1 MVAFMINNNKLNLGQ
16 LLLRQGVLD
25 EDQLAHA
32 MAEHKRTG
40 LMLSKIL
47 VRLGMVN
54 EETLTNI
61 LGSQM
66 QSSTKMRIGEM
77 LLAQGYINQEQ
88 LDKALETQKTSG
100 KRLGRTLVDLG
111 YMPEE
116 RLIEILSRQFEVPYV
131 KLDNFSIDPNAY
143 NYLPEDMCRQYKV
156 VPLFVQNGEDDRRQA
171 KSVLTIAMT
180 DPTNMR
186 TISVVKFKVRMDVEV
201 VMASEADVMKAI
213 DRVYAGHGTS
223 EESLAELIG
232 ESKDSEEL
240 ETVERGQGN
249 NDEPELTDEEGRAV
263 VKIVTTL
270 IHEAIARHA
279 SDIHLEPQETFLKLR
294 YRIDGDLQVMSPI
307 PARLMPQILSRI
319 KLLSKMDIAEKRKP
333 LDGRFTVR
341 YKGSEVDLRVSSFP
355 ISLRKRGV
363 CEKIVMRILDPN
375 SGQFPLKDMGFDP
388 RVLKQFIDAIN
399 APNGIVLVTGPTGSG
414 KSTTLYASIREILDS
429 TINISTMEDPVEL
442 NIDGVNQGQINNA
455 AGFTFAA
462 GIRALLRQ
470 DPDVIMIGE
479 MRDQE
484 TSSMAIEAALTG
496 HLVFSTLHT
505 NDAAGAFPRLLEM
518 GLEPFLVSTA
528 IKGVLAQRLVRR
540 ICKYCKEPVEI
551 SQAMRDE
558 FHLTPDMQFYHG
570 KGCDKCDGSGYKGR
584 CGIYE
589 FLVPNETVRN
599 LIIKRSSGDVI
610 KRAAMQECGMITL
623 RMDGIQKALD
633 GHTTLEQAIG
643 ASTSDD

>member
-1 MVAFMINNNKLNLGQ
+1 MISNVKMNLGQ
-16 LLLRQGVLD
+16 LLIRQGVLD

-32 MAEHKRTG
+32 TSEHKRTG
-40 LMLSKIL
+40 IPLAKIL
-47 VRLGMVN
+47 IRLGMVS
-54 EETLTNI
+54 EDTLTSI
-61 LGSQM
+61 LGVQM
-66 QSSTKMRIGEM
+66 QSTTKMRIGEM
-77 LLAQGYINQEQ
+77 LLAQKYITQEQ
-88 LDKALETQKTSG
+88 LDQALEEQKKTG
-100 KRLGRTLVDLG
+100 KRLGRTLVDLKF
-111 YMPEE
+111 MPEE
-116 RLIEILSRQFEVPYV
+116 RLVEILSKQFEVPYV
-131 KLDNFSIDPNAY
+131 KLENFAIDPEAY
-143 NYLPEDMCRQYKV
+143 TYLPEDLCRTYKV
-156 VPLFVQNGEDDRRQA
+156 VPLFVSKGEDDRRVQREA
-171 KSVLTIAMT
+171 LTIAMT

-186 TISVVKFKVRMDVEV
+186 VINIVKFKVKMEV
-201 VMASEADVMKAI
+201 DIVMASDADVVKTI
-213 DRVYAGHGTS
+213 DRVFAGRSTS

-232 ESKDSEEL
+232 ETKEGEEL
-240 ETVERGQGN
+240 ETVERGQGG
-249 NDEPELTDEEGRAV
+249 NDEPELTDEEGRQV
-263 VKIVTTL
+263 VRIVTTL

-375 SGQFPLKDMGFDP
+375 SGQFPLREMGFDA
-388 RVLKQFIDAIN
+388 RVLKQFLDAIN
-399 APNGIVLVTGPTGSG
+399 LPNGIILVTGPTGSG

-551 SQAMRDE
+551 SASLRE
-558 FHLTPDMQFYHG
+558 ELHLSPDMQFYHG
-570 KGCDKCDGSGYKGR
+570 KGCEKCDGSGYKGR

-610 KRAAMQECGMITL
+610 KRAAMQECDMITL

-633 GHTTLEQAIG
+633 GHTTLEQAIS
-643 ASTSDD
+643 ASAADDV

>member
-1 MVAFMINNNKLNLGQ
+1 MISNTKMNLGE

-25 EDQLAHA
+25 EDQLNHA
-32 MAEHKRTG
+32 ISEHKRTG
-40 LMLSKIL
+40 MALAKIL
-47 VRLGMVN
+47 IRLGMVS
-54 EETLTNI
+54 EDTLTSI
-61 LGSQM
+61 LGVQM
-66 QSSTKMRIGEM
+66 QSATKMRIGEM
-77 LLAQGYINQEQ
+77 LLAQKYITREQ
-88 LDKALETQKTSG
+88 LEQALETQKTTG

-131 KLDNFSIDPNAY
+131 KLENFAIDQNAY
-143 NYLPEDMCRQYKV
+143 SYLPEDLCKAYKV
-156 VPLFVQNGEDDRRQA
+156 VPLFVSKTEDDRRMTRE
-171 KSVLTIAMT
+171 SLTLAMT

-186 TISVVKFKVRMDVEV
+186 VINIVKFKVKMEVDV
-201 VMASEADVMKAI
+201 VMASDSDVQKAI
-213 DRVYAGHGTS
+213 ERVFAGHGTQ

-232 ESKDSEEL
+232 ETKDGEEL
-240 ETVERGQGN
+240 ETVERGQGGS
-249 NDEPELTDEEGRAV
+249 DEPELSDEEGRAV

-294 YRIDGDLQVMSPI
+294 YRIDGDLQVQPPI

-341 YKGSEVDLRVSSFP
+341 YKGAEVDLRVSSFP

-558 FHLTPDMQFYHG
+558 LHLSPEMQFYHG
-570 KGCDKCDGSGYKGR
+570 RGCEKCDGSGYKGR

-610 KRAAMQECGMITL
+610 KRAAMKECGMITL

-633 GHTTLEQAIG
+633 GHTTLEQAVG
-643 ASTSDD
+643 ASAADD

>member
-1 MVAFMINNNKLNLGQ
+1 MNLGQ
-16 LLLRQGVLD
+16 LLIRQGVLD

-32 MAEHKRTG
+32 TSEHKRTG
-40 LMLSKIL
+40 IPLAKIL
-47 VRLGMVN
+47 IRLGMVS
-54 EETLTNI
+54 EDTLTSI
-61 LGSQM
+61 LGVQM
-66 QSSTKMRIGEM
+66 QSTTKMRIGEM
-77 LLAQGYINQEQ
+77 LLAQKYITQEQ
-88 LDKALETQKTSG
+88 LDQALEEQKKTG
-100 KRLGRTLVDLG
+100 KRLGRTLVDLKF
-111 YMPEE
+111 MPEE
-116 RLIEILSRQFEVPYV
+116 RLVEILSKQFEVPYV
-131 KLDNFSIDPNAY
+131 RLENFAIDPEAY
-143 NYLPEDMCRQYKV
+143 TYLPEDLCRTYKV
-156 VPLFVQNGEDDRRQA
+156 VPLFVSKGEDDRRVQREA
-171 KSVLTIAMT
+171 LTIAMT

-186 TISVVKFKVRMDVEV
+186 VINIVKFKVKMEV
-201 VMASEADVMKAI
+201 DIVMASDADVVKTI
-213 DRVYAGHGTS
+213 DRVFAGRSTS

-232 ESKDSEEL
+232 ETKDGEEL

-249 NDEPELTDEEGRAV
+249 SDEPELTDEEGRQV
-263 VKIVTTL
+263 VRIVTTL

-551 SQAMRDE
+551 SPSLRE
-558 FHLTPDMQFYHG
+558 ELHLSPDMQFYHG
-570 KGCDKCDGSGYKGR
+570 KGCEKCDGSGYKGR

-610 KRAAMQECGMITL
+610 KRAAMQECDMITL

-633 GHTTLEQAIG
+633 GHTTLEQAVG
-643 ASTSDD
+643 ASAADD

>member
-1 MVAFMINNNKLNLGQ
+1 MISNVKMNLGQ
-16 LLLRQGVLD
+16 LLIRQGVLD

-32 MAEHKRTG
+32 TSEHKRTG
-40 LMLSKIL
+40 IPLAKIL
-47 VRLGMVN
+47 IRLGMVS
-54 EETLTNI
+54 EDTLTSI
-61 LGSQM
+61 LGVQM
-66 QSSTKMRIGEM
+66 QSTTKMRIGEM
-77 LLAQGYINQEQ
+77 LLAQKYITQEQ
-88 LDKALETQKTSG
+88 LDQALEEQKKTG
-100 KRLGRTLVDLG
+100 KRLGRTLVDLKF
-111 YMPEE
+111 MPEE
-116 RLIEILSRQFEVPYV
+116 RLVEILSKQFEVPYV
-131 KLDNFSIDPNAY
+131 KLENFALDPEAY
-143 NYLPEDMCRQYKV
+143 TYLPEDLCRTYKV
-156 VPLFVQNGEDDRRQA
+156 VPLFISKGEDDR
-171 KSVLTIAMT
+171 SVVREAMTIAMT

-186 TISVVKFKVRMDVEV
+186 VINIVKFKVKMEV
-201 VMASEADVMKAI
+201 DIVMASDADVVKTI
-213 DRVYAGHGTS
+213 DRVFAGHGSTN

-232 ESKDSEEL
+232 ESKDGEEL
-240 ETVERGQGN
+240 ETVERGQGA

-551 SQAMRDE
+551 SPSLRE
-558 FHLTPDMQFYHG
+558 ELHLSPDMQFYHG
-570 KGCDKCDGSGYKGR
+570 KGCEKCEGSGYKGR

-610 KRAAMQECGMITL
+610 KRAAMQECDMITL

-633 GHTTLEQAIG
+633 GHTTLEQAVG
-643 ASTSDD
+643 ASAADD

>member
-1 MVAFMINNNKLNLGQ
+1 MKDSSSLGQ
-16 LLLRQGVLD
+16 LLVRVNLIN
-25 EDQLAHA
+25 EDQLRY
-32 MAEHKRTG
+32 AEEEVKYQAQLGKRVT
-40 LMLSKIL
+40 LAQIL
-47 VRLGMVN
+47 VRAGMVKQ
-54 EETLTNI
+54 EALTDI
-61 LGSQM
+61 LGVQM
-66 QSSTKMRIGEM
+66 QSVTKKRIGEM
-77 LLAQGYINQEQ
+77 LIDQGFITPDQ
-88 LDKALETQKTSG
+88 LNEALEKQKTSAG
-100 KRLGRTLVDLG
+100 KRLGRVLVEMGFIDEKKLTD
-111 YMPEE
+111 
-116 RLIEILSRQFEVPYV
+116 ILCCQFEVPFV
-131 KLDNFSIDPNAY
+131 KLDAIKLDEKVYEFLS
-143 NYLPEDMCRQYKV
+143 EDQCKTYKI
-156 VPLFVQNGEDDRRQA
+156 VPLYVSRDVRQA
-171 KSVLTIAMT
+171 LVVAMA
-180 DPTNMR
+180 DPTNVR
-186 TISVVKFKVRMDVEV
+186 LRDSIKFKVKRNVDV
-201 VMASEADVMKAI
+201 VMASEQDIKKTI
-213 DRVYAGHGTS
+213 DILYAGHGPA

-232 ESKDSEEL
+232 ENRDEEL
-240 ETVERGQGN
+240 ETVERGQGAS
-249 NDEPELTDEEGRAV
+249 DEPELTDEEGRAV

-375 SGQFPLKDMGFDP
+375 SGQFPLKEMGFDA

-540 ICKYCKEPVEI
+540 ICKYCKEPVEV

-558 FHLTPDMQFYHG
+558 LHLSPDMQFYHG
-570 KGCDKCDGSGYKGR
+570 KGCEKCDGSGYKGR

-610 KRAAMQECGMITL
+610 KRAAMKECGMITL

-633 GHTTLEQAIG
+633 GATTLEQAVG
-643 ASTSDD
+643 ASAADDA

>member
-1 MVAFMINNNKLNLGQ
+1 MVS
-16 LLLRQGVLD
+16 
-25 EDQLAHA
+25 ED
-32 MAEHKRTG
+32 
-40 LMLSKIL
+40 
-47 VRLGMVN
+47 
-54 EETLTNI
+54 TLTSI
-61 LGSQM
+61 LGVQM
-66 QSSTKMRIGEM
+66 QSTTKMRIGEM
-77 LLAQGYINQEQ
+77 LLAQKYITHEQ
-88 LDKALETQKTSG
+88 LDKALETQKTTG

-111 YMPEE
+111 FMPEE
-116 RLIEILSRQFEVPYV
+116 RLVEILSRQFEVPYV
-131 KLDNFSIDPNAY
+131 KLDNFAIDADAY
-143 NYLPEDMCRQYKV
+143 TYLPEDLCKTYKV
-156 VPLFVQNGEDDRRQA
+156 VPLYVSKTEDGRRIVRE
-171 KSVLTIAMT
+171 SMTLAMT

-186 TISVVKFKVRMDVEV
+186 VINIVKFKVKMEVDV
-201 VMASEADVMKAI
+201 VMASDSDVQKAI
-213 DRVYAGHGTS
+213 ERVFAGHGS
-223 EESLAELIG
+223 QEESLAELIG
-232 ESKDSEEL
+232 ETKDGEEL
-240 ETVERGQGN
+240 ETVERGQGGS
-249 NDEPELTDEEGRAV
+249 DEPELSDEEGRAV

-294 YRIDGDLQVMSPI
+294 YRIDGDLQVQPPI

-341 YKGSEVDLRVSSFP
+341 YKGAEVDLRVSSFP

-558 FHLTPDMQFYHG
+558 LHLSPEMQFYHG
-570 KGCDKCDGSGYKGR
+570 RGCEKCDGSGYKGR

-610 KRAAMQECGMITL
+610 KRAAMKECGMITL

-633 GHTTLEQAIG
+633 GHTTLEQAVG
-643 ASTSDD
+643 ASAADD

>member
-1 MVAFMINNNKLNLGQ
+1 MISNTKMNLGE

-25 EDQLAHA
+25 EDQLNHA
-32 MAEHKRTG
+32 ISEHKRTG
-40 LMLSKIL
+40 MALAKIL
-47 VRLGMVN
+47 IRLGMVS
-54 EETLTNI
+54 EDTLTSI
-61 LGSQM
+61 LGVQM
-66 QSSTKMRIGEM
+66 QSATKMRIGEM
-77 LLAQGYINQEQ
+77 LLAQKYITREQ
-88 LDKALETQKTSG
+88 LEQALETQKTTG

-131 KLDNFSIDPNAY
+131 KLENFAIDQNAY
-143 NYLPEDMCRQYKV
+143 SYLPEDLCKAYKV
-156 VPLFVQNGEDDRRQA
+156 VPLFVSKTEDDRRMTRE
-171 KSVLTIAMT
+171 SLTLAMT

-186 TISVVKFKVRMDVEV
+186 VINIVKFKVKMEVDV
-201 VMASEADVMKAI
+201 VMASDSDVQKAI
-213 DRVYAGHGTS
+213 ERVFAGHGTQ

-232 ESKDSEEL
+232 ETKDGEEL
-240 ETVERGQGN
+240 ETVERGQGGR
-249 NDEPELTDEEGRAV
+249 DEPELSDEEGRAV

-294 YRIDGDLQVMSPI
+294 YRIDGDLQVQPPI

-341 YKGSEVDLRVSSFP
+341 YKGAEVDLRVSSFP

-558 FHLTPDMQFYHG
+558 LHLSPEMQFYHG
-570 KGCDKCDGSGYKGR
+570 RGCEKCDGSGYKGR

-610 KRAAMQECGMITL
+610 KRAAMKECGMITL

-633 GHTTLEQAIG
+633 GHTTLEQAVG
-643 ASTSDD
+643 ASAADD

>member
-1 MVAFMINNNKLNLGQ
+1 MMNNNKMNLGQ

-47 VRLGMVN
+47 SRLGMVSN
-54 EETLTNI
+54 ETLTNI

-77 LLAQGYINQEQ
+77 LLAQGYITQEQ

-116 RLIEILSRQFEVPYV
+116 RLVEILSRQFEVPYV
-131 KLDNFSIDPNAY
+131 KLDNFNIDPNAY
-143 NYLPEDMCRQYKV
+143 TFLPEDMCKQYKV
-156 VPLFVQNGEDDRRQA
+156 VPLFVQEGEDERRQVR
-171 KSVLTIAMT
+171 SVMTIAMT

-186 TISVVKFKVRMDVEV
+186 TISIVKFKVRMDVDV

-213 DRVYAGHGTS
+213 ERVFSGHGPA
-223 EESLAELIG
+223 EESLADLIS
-232 ESKDSEEL
+232 ESKDSDEL
-240 ETVERGQGN
+240 ETVERGQGG
-249 NDEPELTDEEGRAV
+249 NDEPELSDEEGRQV

-270 IHEAIARHA
+270 IHEAIARKA

-363 CEKIVMRILDPN
+363 CEKIVMRILNPN

-610 KRAAMQECGMITL
+610 KRAAIQECGMITL
-623 RMDGIQKALD
+623 RMDGIQKALN

-643 ASTSDD
+643 ASTADD

>member
-1 MVAFMINNNKLNLGQ
+1 MISNTKMNLGE

-25 EDQLAHA
+25 EDQLNHA
-32 MAEHKRTG
+32 VSEHKRTG
-40 LMLSKIL
+40 MALAKIL
-47 VRLGMVN
+47 IRLGMVS
-54 EETLTNI
+54 EDTLTSI
-61 LGSQM
+61 LGVQM
-66 QSSTKMRIGEM
+66 QSATKMRIGEM
-77 LLAQGYINQEQ
+77 LLAQKYITREQ
-88 LDKALETQKTSG
+88 LEQALETQKNTG

-111 YMPEE
+111 FMPEE

-131 KLDNFSIDPNAY
+131 KLDNFAIDPEAY
-143 NYLPEDMCRQYKV
+143 TYLPEDLCKTYKV
-156 VPLFVQNGEDDRRQA
+156 VPLFVSKSEDDRRMTRE
-171 KSVLTIAMT
+171 SLTLAMT

-186 TISVVKFKVRMDVEV
+186 VINIVKFKVKMEVDV
-201 VMASEADVMKAI
+201 VMASDSDVQKAI
-213 DRVYAGHGTS
+213 ERVFAGHGS
-223 EESLAELIG
+223 QEESLAELIG
-232 ESKDSEEL
+232 EAKEGEEL
-240 ETVERGQGN
+240 ETVERGQGG
-249 NDEPELTDEEGRAV
+249 NDEPELSDEEGRAV

-294 YRIDGDLQVMSPI
+294 YRIDGDLQVQPPI

-341 YKGSEVDLRVSSFP
+341 YKGAEVDLRVSSFP

-388 RVLKQFIDAIN
+388 RVLKQFLDCIN

-551 SQAMRDE
+551 SASLRDE
-558 FHLTPDMQFYHG
+558 LHLSPEMQFYHG
-570 KGCDKCDGSGYKGR
+570 RGCEKCDGSGYKGR

-610 KRAAMQECGMITL
+610 KRAAMKECGMITL

-633 GHTTLEQAIG
+633 GHTTLEQAVG
-643 ASTSDD
+643 ASAADD

>member
-1 MVAFMINNNKLNLGQ
+1 MISNTKMNLGQ
-16 LLLRQGVLD
+16 LLIRQGVLD

-32 MAEHKRTG
+32 TSEHKRTG
-40 LMLSKIL
+40 IPLAKIL
-47 VRLGMVN
+47 IRLGMVS
-54 EETLTNI
+54 EDTLTSI
-61 LGSQM
+61 LGVQM
-66 QSSTKMRIGEM
+66 QSTTKMRIGEM
-77 LLAQGYINQEQ
+77 LLAQKYITQEQ
-88 LDKALETQKTSG
+88 LDQALEEQKKTG
-100 KRLGRTLVDLG
+100 KRLGRTLVDLKF
-111 YMPEE
+111 MPEE
-116 RLIEILSRQFEVPYV
+116 RLVEILSKQFEVPYV
-131 KLDNFSIDPNAY
+131 RLENFAIDPEAY
-143 NYLPEDMCRQYKV
+143 TYLPEDLCRTYKV
-156 VPLFVQNGEDDRRQA
+156 VPLFVSKGEDDRRVQREA
-171 KSVLTIAMT
+171 LIIAMT

-186 TISVVKFKVRMDVEV
+186 VINIVKFKVKMEV
-201 VMASEADVMKAI
+201 DIVMASDADVVKTI
-213 DRVYAGHGTS
+213 DRVFAGRSTS

-232 ESKDSEEL
+232 ETKDGEEL

-249 NDEPELTDEEGRAV
+249 SDEPELTDEEGRQV
-263 VKIVTTL
+263 VRIVTTL

-388 RVLKQFIDAIN
+388 RVLKQFLDAIN

-551 SQAMRDE
+551 SPSLRE
-558 FHLTPDMQFYHG
+558 ELHLSPDMQFYHG

-610 KRAAMQECGMITL
+610 KRAAMQECDMITL

-633 GHTTLEQAIG
+633 GHTTLEQAVG
-643 ASTSDD
+643 ASAADDV

>member
-1 MVAFMINNNKLNLGQ
+1 MINNGKMNLGQ
-16 LLLRQGVLD
+16 LLIRQGVLD

-32 MAEHKRTG
+32 TSEHKRTG
-40 LMLSKIL
+40 IPLAKIL
-47 VRLGMVN
+47 IRLGMVS
-54 EETLTNI
+54 EDTLTSI
-61 LGSQM
+61 LGVQM
-66 QSSTKMRIGEM
+66 QSTTKMRIGEM
-77 LLAQGYINQEQ
+77 LLAQKYITQEQ
-88 LDKALETQKTSG
+88 LDQALEEQKKTG
-100 KRLGRTLVDLG
+100 KRLGRTLVDLKF
-111 YMPEE
+111 MPEE
-116 RLIEILSRQFEVPYV
+116 RLVEILSKQFEVPYV
-131 KLDNFSIDPNAY
+131 RLENFALDPDAY
-143 NYLPEDMCRQYKV
+143 TYLPEDLCKAYKV
-156 VPLFVQNGEDDRRQA
+156 VPLFLSKSEDDRRVQREA
-171 KSVLTIAMT
+171 LTIAMT

-186 TISVVKFKVRMDVEV
+186 VINIVKFKVKMEV
-201 VMASEADVMKAI
+201 DIVMASDADVVKTI
-213 DRVYAGHGTS
+213 ERVFSGHGAS
-223 EESLAELIG
+223 NEESLAELIS
-232 ESKDSEEL
+232 ESKDGEEL

-249 NDEPELTDEEGRAV
+249 SDEPELTDEEGRAV

-341 YKGSEVDLRVSSFP
+341 YKGAEVDLRVSSFP

-388 RVLKQFIDAIN
+388 RVLKQFMDAIN

-551 SQAMRDE
+551 SQSLRDE
-558 FHLTPDMQFYHG
+558 LHLTPDMQFYHG
-570 KGCDKCDGSGYKGR
+570 KGCEKCEGSGYKGR

-610 KRAAMQECGMITL
+610 KRAAMEECDMITL

-633 GHTTLEQAIG
+633 GHTTLEQAIS
-643 ASTSDD
+643 ASAADE

>member
-1 MVAFMINNNKLNLGQ
+1 MIGKAKMNLGE
-16 LLLRQGVLD
+16 LLVRQGVID
-25 EDQLAHA
+25 EDQLAWA
-32 MAEHKRTG
+32 MDEHKRTG
-40 LMLSKIL
+40 MAVARIL
-47 VRLGMVN
+47 VKLGMVSKD
-54 EETLTNI
+54 TLTSI
-61 LGSQM
+61 LGVQM
-66 QSSTKMRIGEM
+66 QSTTKMRIGEM
-77 LLAQGYINQEQ
+77 LLAQGYITKEQ
-88 LDKALETQKTSG
+88 LDEALENQKATG

-111 YMPEE
+111 FMPEE
-116 RLIEILSRQFEVPYV
+116 RLIEILSRQYEVPYV
-131 KLDNFSIDPNAY
+131 KLENFAIDSDAY
-143 NYLPEDMCRQYKV
+143 TYIPEDMCKTYKV
-156 VPLFVQNGEDDRRQA
+156 VPLYISKTEDERHVTRSA
-171 KSVLTIAMT
+171 LTIAMT

-186 TISVVKFKVRMDVEV
+186 VIQIVKFKVKMEVDV
-201 VMASEADVMKAI
+201 VMAAEADVTKAI
-213 DRVYAGHGTS
+213 ERIFAGHGPA

-232 ESKDSEEL
+232 ENKDGDEL
-240 ETVERGQGN
+240 ETVERGQGGSA
-249 NDEPELTDEEGRAV
+249 DEPELTDEEGRAV

-270 IHEAIARHA
+270 IHEAIARKA

-294 YRIDGDLQVMSPI
+294 YRIDGDLQVQSPI

-319 KLLSKMDIAEKRKP
+319 KLLSKMDIAEKRRP

-355 ISLRKRGV
+355 VSLRKRGV

-375 SGQFPLKDMGFDP
+375 SGQFPLREMGFDP
-388 RVLKQFIDAIN
+388 RVMKQFIDAIN
-399 APNGIVLVTGPTGSG
+399 LPNGIILVTGPTGSG

-505 NDAAGAFPRLLEM
+505 NDASGSFPRLLEM

-528 IKGVLAQRLVRR
+528 IKGILAQRLVRR

-551 SQAMRDE
+551 SQSLRDE
-558 FHLTPDMQFYHG
+558 LHLAPDMQFYHG
-570 KGCDKCDGSGYKGR
+570 KGCEKCDGSGYKGR

-589 FLVPNETVRN
+589 FLVPNESVRN
-599 LIIKRSSGDVI
+599 LVI
-610 KRAAMQECGMITL
+610 KRASGDEIKRCAMKECSMITL

-633 GHTTLEQAIG
+633 GLTTLEQAVG
-643 ASTSDD
+643 ASASDD

>member
-1 MVAFMINNNKLNLGQ
+1 MNLGQ

-47 VRLGMVN
+47 VRLGMVS

-77 LLAQGYINQEQ
+77 LLAQGYITQEQ

-131 KLDNFSIDPNAY
+131 KLDNFDIDPNAY
-143 NYLPEDMCRQYKV
+143 TYLPEDMCKQYRV
-156 VPLFVQNGEDDRRQA
+156 VPLFVQKTEDDRRQVR
-171 KSVLTIAMT
+171 SVLTIAMT

-186 TISVVKFKVRMDVEV
+186 TISIVKFKVRMDVEI
-201 VMASEADVMKAI
+201 VMASDADVQKCI
-213 DRVYAGHGTS
+213 ERVYAGHGPV
-223 EESLAELIG
+223 EESLADLIS
-232 ESKDSEEL
+232 ESKEGDEL

-249 NDEPELTDEEGRAV
+249 SDEPELSDEEGRQV

-270 IHEAIARHA
+270 IHEAIARKA

-363 CEKIVMRILDPN
+363 CEKIVMRILNPN

-540 ICKYCKEPVEI
+540 ICKNCKEPVEI
-551 SQAMRDE
+551 SQEMRDE

-570 KGCDKCDGSGYKGR
+570 KGCEKCEGSGYKGR

>member
-1 MVAFMINNNKLNLGQ
+1 MNSSAKLNLGQ
-16 LLLRQGVLD
+16 LLLRQGILD

-47 VRLGMVN
+47 LRLGMVS
-54 EETLTNI
+54 EDTLTSI
-61 LGSQM
+61 LGVQM

-77 LLAQGYINQEQ
+77 LLKQGYINEEQ
-88 LDKALETQKTSG
+88 LNKALEMQKTTG

-111 YMPEE
+111 FMPEE
-116 RLIEILSRQFEVPYV
+116 RLIEILSMQFEVPYV
-131 KLDNFSIDPNAY
+131 RLENFIIDPDAY
-143 NYLPEDMCRQYKV
+143 TFLPEDLCKTYKI
-156 VPLFVQNGEDDRRQA
+156 VPLFVLKAEDERHMQRV
-171 KSVLTIAMT
+171 SLTIAMT

-186 TISVVKFKVRMDVEV
+186 VINIVKFKVKMEV
-201 VMASEADVMKAI
+201 DIVMASEKDVLKAI
-213 DRVYAGHGTS
+213 ERVYSGHGPA
-223 EESLAELIG
+223 EESLAELIS
-232 ESKDSEEL
+232 ESRDEGEL
-240 ETVERGQGN
+240 ETVDRDANSN
-249 NDEPELTDEEGRAV
+249 NEPELSDEEGQAV

-341 YKGSEVDLRVSSFP
+341 YKGAEVDLRVSSFP

-375 SGQFPLKDMGFDP
+375 SGQFPLKDMGFDA
-388 RVLKQFIDAIN
+388 RVLKQFLDCIN

-551 SQAMRDE
+551 SDSLRE
-558 FHLTPDMQFYHG
+558 ELHLTPDMQFYHG
-570 KGCDKCDGSGYKGR
+570 RGCEKCDGSGYKGR

-610 KRAAMQECGMITL
+610 KRAAMKECGMITL

-633 GHTTLEQAIG
+633 GATTLEQAVG
-643 ASTSDD
+643 ASAADDA

>member
-1 MVAFMINNNKLNLGQ
+1 MMNNNKMNLGQ

-47 VRLGMVN
+47 VRLGMVS

-77 LLAQGYINQEQ
+77 LLAQGYITQEQ

-131 KLDNFSIDPNAY
+131 KLDNFDIDPNAY
-143 NYLPEDMCRQYKV
+143 TYLPEDMCKQYRV
-156 VPLFVQNGEDDRRQA
+156 VPLFVQKSEDERRQVR
-171 KSVLTIAMT
+171 SVLTIAMT

-186 TISVVKFKVRMDVEV
+186 TISIVKFKVRMDVEV
-201 VMASEADVMKAI
+201 VMASDADVQKCI
-213 DRVYAGHGTS
+213 ERVFAGHGPV
-223 EESLAELIG
+223 EESLADLIS
-232 ESKDSEEL
+232 ESKEGDEL
-240 ETVERGQGN
+240 ETVERGQGG
-249 NDEPELTDEEGRAV
+249 NDEPELSDEEGRQV

-270 IHEAIARHA
+270 IHEAIARKA

-363 CEKIVMRILDPN
+363 CEKIVMRILNPN

-540 ICKYCKEPVEI
+540 ICKNCKEPVEI
-551 SQAMRDE
+551 SQEMRDE

-570 KGCDKCDGSGYKGR
+570 KGCEKCEGSGYKGR

>member
-1 MVAFMINNNKLNLGQ
+1 MISNVKMNLGE
-16 LLLRQGVLD
+16 LLLRQRVLD

-32 MAEHKRTG
+32 TSEHKRTG
-40 LMLSKIL
+40 IPLARIL
-47 VRLGMVN
+47 VRLGMVS
-54 EETLTNI
+54 EDTLTSI
-61 LGSQM
+61 LGVQM
-66 QSSTKMRIGEM
+66 QSTTKMRIGEM
-77 LLAQGYINQEQ
+77 LLAQGYIKPEQ
-88 LDKALETQKTSG
+88 LEKALETQKTTG
-100 KRLGRTLVDLG
+100 KRLGRTLVELG
-111 YMPEE
+111 FMPEE
-116 RLIEILSRQFEVPYV
+116 RLVEILSRQFEVPYV
-131 KLDNFSIDPNAY
+131 KLENFNIDPDAY
-143 NYLPEDMCRQYKV
+143 TYLPEDMCKQYKI
-156 VPLFVQNGEDDRRQA
+156 VPLFVSKNDDDRKAVREA
-171 KSVLTIAMT
+171 LTLAMT

-186 TISVVKFKVRMDVEV
+186 VIQIVKFKVKMEVDV
-201 VMASEADVMKAI
+201 VMASEVDVQKTI
-213 DRVYAGHGTS
+213 ERVFAGHGPQ
-223 EESLAELIG
+223 EESLAELIS
-232 ESKDSEEL
+232 ESKDGEEL
-240 ETVERGQGN
+240 ETVERGQGG

-294 YRIDGDLQVMSPI
+294 YRIDGDLQVMAPI

-319 KLLSKMDIAEKRKP
+319 KLLSKMDIAEKRRP

-388 RVLKQFIDAIN
+388 RVFKQFIDAIN

-505 NDAAGAFPRLLEM
+505 NDAAGSFPRLLEM

-528 IKGVLAQRLVRR
+528 IKGILAQRLVRR

-551 SQAMRDE
+551 SDSLRE
-558 FHLTPDMQFYHG
+558 ELHLSPDMQFYHG

-589 FLVPNETVRN
+589 FLVPNESVRN
-599 LIIKRSSGDVI
+599 LVI
-610 KRAAMQECGMITL
+610 KRASGDEIKRCAMKECDMITL
-623 RMDGIQKALD
+623 RMDGINKALQ
-633 GHTTLEQAIG
+633 GLTTLEQAVG
-643 ASTSDD
+643 ASAPDD

>member
-1 MVAFMINNNKLNLGQ
+1 MMNNSKMNLGQ

-47 VRLGMVN
+47 VRLGMVS

-77 LLAQGYINQEQ
+77 LLAQGYITQEQ

-131 KLDNFSIDPNAY
+131 KLDNFNIDPNAF
-143 NYLPEDMCRQYKV
+143 NYLPEDMCKQYKV
-156 VPLFVQNGEDDRRQA
+156 VPLFVQQGEDDRHQTR
-171 KSVLTIAMT
+171 SVMTIAMT

-186 TISVVKFKVRMDVEV
+186 TISIVKFKVRMDVDV

-213 DRVYAGHGTS
+213 ERVFAGHGPA
-223 EESLAELIG
+223 EESLAELIR
-232 ESKDSEEL
+232 ESKDGDEL
-240 ETVERGQGN
+240 ETVERGQGGS
-249 NDEPELTDEEGRAV
+249 DEPELSDEEGRAV

-270 IHEAIARHA
+270 IHEAIARKA

-363 CEKIVMRILDPN
+363 CEKIVMRILNPN

-610 KRAAMQECGMITL
+610 KRAAIQECGMITL
-623 RMDGIQKALD
+623 RMDGIQKALN

-643 ASTSDD
+643 ASTADD

>member
-1 MVAFMINNNKLNLGQ
+1 MISNVKMNLGE
-16 LLLRQGVLD
+16 LLLRQRVLD

-32 MAEHKRTG
+32 TSEHKRTG
-40 LMLSKIL
+40 IPLARIL
-47 VRLGMVN
+47 VRLGMVS
-54 EETLTNI
+54 EDTLTSI
-61 LGSQM
+61 LGVQM
-66 QSSTKMRIGEM
+66 QSTTKMRIGEM
-77 LLAQGYINQEQ
+77 LLAQGYIKPEQ
-88 LDKALETQKTSG
+88 LEKALETQKTTG
-100 KRLGRTLVDLG
+100 KRLGRTLVELG

-116 RLIEILSRQFEVPYV
+116 RLVEILSRQFEVPYV
-131 KLDNFSIDPNAY
+131 KLENFNIDPDAY
-143 NYLPEDMCRQYKV
+143 TYLPEDMCKQYKI
-156 VPLFVQNGEDDRRQA
+156 VPLFVSKNDDDRKAVREA
-171 KSVLTIAMT
+171 LTLAMT

-186 TISVVKFKVRMDVEV
+186 VIQIVKFKVKMEVDV
-201 VMASEADVMKAI
+201 VMASEVDVQKTI
-213 DRVYAGHGTS
+213 ERVYAGHGPQ
-223 EESLAELIG
+223 EESLAELIS
-232 ESKDSEEL
+232 ESKDGEEL
-240 ETVERGQGN
+240 ETVERGQGG

-294 YRIDGDLQVMSPI
+294 YRIDGDLQVMAPI

-319 KLLSKMDIAEKRKP
+319 KLLSKMDIAEKSKP

-388 RVLKQFIDAIN
+388 RVFKQFIDAIN

-505 NDAAGAFPRLLEM
+505 NDAAGSFPRLLEM

-528 IKGVLAQRLVRR
+528 IKGILAQRLVRR

-551 SQAMRDE
+551 SDSLRE
-558 FHLTPDMQFYHG
+558 ELHLSPDMQFYHG

-589 FLVPNETVRN
+589 FLVPNESVRN
-599 LIIKRSSGDVI
+599 LVI
-610 KRAAMQECGMITL
+610 KRASGDEIKRCAMKECDMITL
-623 RMDGIQKALD
+623 RMDGINKALQ
-633 GHTTLEQAIG
+633 GLTTLEQAVG
-643 ASTSDD
+643 ASAPDD

>member
-1 MVAFMINNNKLNLGQ
+1 MKDSNSLGQ
-16 LLLRQGVLD
+16 LLVRVNLIN
-25 EDQLAHA
+25 EDQLKY
-32 MAEHKRTG
+32 AEDEVKYQAQLGKKVT
-40 LMLSKIL
+40 LVQIL
-47 VRLGMVN
+47 VKAGMVKQ
-54 EETLTNI
+54 EQLTDI
-61 LGSQM
+61 LGVQM
-66 QSSTKMRIGEM
+66 QSVTKKRIGEM
-77 LLAQGYINQEQ
+77 LLDQGFITQEQ
-88 LDKALETQKTSG
+88 LNEALEKQKTSGG
-100 KRLGRTLVDLG
+100 KRLGRVLVDLKFID
-111 YMPEE
+111 EKK
-116 RLIEILSRQFEVPYV
+116 LTDILCCQFEVPFV
-131 KLDNFSIDPNAY
+131 KLDSIKLDEKVY
-143 NYLPEDMCRQYKV
+143 EYISEDQCKTHKI
-156 VPLFVQNGEDDRRQA
+156 VPLYVTKDSRQA
-171 KSVLTIAMT
+171 LVVAMA
-180 DPTNMR
+180 DPTNVR
-186 TISVVKFKVRMDVEV
+186 LRDSIKFKVKKNVDV
-201 VMASEADVMKAI
+201 VMASEQDIKKTI
-213 DRVYAGHGTS
+213 DILFAGHGPA

-232 ESKDSEEL
+232 SSSDDEL
-240 ETVERGQGN
+240 ETVERGQGG
-249 NDEPELTDEEGRAV
+249 NDEPELTDEEGRQV

-375 SGQFPLKDMGFDP
+375 SGQFPLKEMGFDP

-484 TSSMAIEAALTG
+484 TSTMAIEAALTG

-518 GLEPFLVSTA
+518 GLEPFLVSTE

-540 ICKYCKEPVEI
+540 ICKNCKEPVEI
-551 SQAMRDE
+551 SQELRDE
-558 FHLTPDMQFYHG
+558 LHLSPDMQFYHG
-570 KGCDKCDGSGYKGR
+570 RGCEKCDGSGFKGR

-589 FLVPNETVRN
+589 FLVPNEAVRN
-599 LIIKRSSGDVI
+599 LVI
-610 KRAAMQECGMITL
+610 KRASGDEIKREAIKSCEMITL
-623 RMDGIQKALD
+623 RMDGINKALQ
-633 GHTTLEQAIG
+633 GLTTLEQAVG
-643 ASTSDD
+643 ASTADE

>member
-1 MVAFMINNNKLNLGQ
+1 MISNAKMNLGQ
-16 LLLRQGVLD
+16 LLIRQGVLD

-32 MAEHKRTG
+32 TSEHKRTG
-40 LMLSKIL
+40 IPLAKIL
-47 VRLGMVN
+47 IRLGMVS
-54 EETLTNI
+54 EDTLTSI
-61 LGSQM
+61 LGVQM
-66 QSSTKMRIGEM
+66 QSTTKMRIGEM
-77 LLAQGYINQEQ
+77 LLAQKYITQEQ
-88 LDKALETQKTSG
+88 LDQALDEQKKTG
-100 KRLGRTLVDLG
+100 KRLGRTLVDLKF
-111 YMPEE
+111 MPEE
-116 RLIEILSRQFEVPYV
+116 RLVEILSKQFEVPYV
-131 KLDNFSIDPNAY
+131 KLENFALDPEAY
-143 NYLPEDMCRQYKV
+143 TYLPEDLCRTYKV
-156 VPLFVQNGEDDRRQA
+156 VPLFISKGEDERRIQREA
-171 KSVLTIAMT
+171 MTIAMT

-186 TISVVKFKVRMDVEV
+186 VINIVKFKVKMEV
-201 VMASEADVMKAI
+201 DIVMASDADVVKTI
-213 DRVYAGHGTS
+213 DRVFAGHGSTN

-232 ESKDSEEL
+232 ESKDGEEL

-249 NDEPELTDEEGRAV
+249 SDEPELTDEEGRAV

-551 SQAMRDE
+551 SPSLRE
-558 FHLTPDMQFYHG
+558 ELHLSPDMQFYHG
-570 KGCDKCDGSGYKGR
+570 KGCEKCEGSGYKGR

-610 KRAAMQECGMITL
+610 KRAAMQECDMITL

-633 GHTTLEQAIG
+633 GHTTLEQAVG
-643 ASTSDD
+643 ASAADD

>member
-1 MVAFMINNNKLNLGQ
+1 MKDSSSLGQ
-16 LLLRQGVLD
+16 LLVRVNLIN
-25 EDQLAHA
+25 EDQLKY
-32 MAEHKRTG
+32 AE
-40 LMLSKIL
+40 
-47 VRLGMVN
+47 
-54 EETLTNI
+54 EEVKFWTQKGKKLTLTQVLLKAEMVKPEQLTDI
-61 LGSQM
+61 LGVQM
-66 QSSTKMRIGEM
+66 QSVTKKRIGEM
-77 LLAQGYINQEQ
+77 LLDQGFITQEQ
-88 LDKALETQKTSG
+88 LNEALEKQKTSG
-100 KRLGRTLVDLG
+100 GKRLGSILVDLKFIQQDKL
-111 YMPEE
+111 MK
-116 RLIEILSRQFEVPYV
+116 ILCSQFEVPYV
-131 KLDNFSIDPNAY
+131 KLDSIKLDEKVY
-143 NYLPEDMCRQYKV
+143 EFISEDQCKANKI
-156 VPLFVQNGEDDRRQA
+156 VPLYVTKDARQA
-171 KSVLTIAMT
+171 LVVAMA
-180 DPTNMR
+180 DPTNVR
-186 TISVVKFKVRMDVEV
+186 LRDSIKFKVKRNVDV
-201 VMASEADVMKAI
+201 VMASEQDIKKTI
-213 DRVYAGHGTS
+213 DILYAGHGPA

-232 ESKDSEEL
+232 SSGDDEL
-240 ETVERGQGN
+240 ETVERGSSTS
-249 NDEPELTDEEGRAV
+249 DEPELSDEEGRQV

-375 SGQFPLKDMGFDP
+375 SGQFPLREMGFDP

-484 TSSMAIEAALTG
+484 TSTMAIEAALTG

-540 ICKYCKEPVEI
+540 ICKNCKEPVEI
-551 SQAMRDE
+551 SQELRDE
-558 FHLTPDMQFYHG
+558 LHLSPDMQFYHG
-570 KGCDKCDGSGYKGR
+570 RGCEKCDGSGFKGR

-589 FLVPNETVRN
+589 FLVPNEAVRN
-599 LIIKRSSGDVI
+599 LVI
-610 KRAAMQECGMITL
+610 KRASGDEIKREAIKSCEMITL
-623 RMDGIQKALD
+623 RMDGINKALQ
-633 GHTTLEQAIG
+633 GLTTLEQAVG
-643 ASTSDD
+643 ASTADE

>member
-1 MVAFMINNNKLNLGQ
+1 MNSSAKLNLGQ
-16 LLLRQGVLD
+16 LLLRQGILD

-47 VRLGMVN
+47 LRLGMVS
-54 EETLTNI
+54 EDTLTSI
-61 LGSQM
+61 LGVQM

-77 LLAQGYINQEQ
+77 LLKQGYINEEQ
-88 LDKALETQKTSG
+88 LNKALEMQKTTG

-111 YMPEE
+111 FMPEE
-116 RLIEILSRQFEVPYV
+116 RLIEILSMQFEVPYV
-131 KLDNFSIDPNAY
+131 RLENFIIDPDAY
-143 NYLPEDMCRQYKV
+143 TYLPEDLCKTYKI
-156 VPLFVQNGEDDRRQA
+156 VPLFVLKAEDERHMQRV
-171 KSVLTIAMT
+171 SLTIAMT

-186 TISVVKFKVRMDVEV
+186 VINIVKFKVKMEV
-201 VMASEADVMKAI
+201 DIVMASEKDVLKAI
-213 DRVYAGHGTS
+213 DRVFSGHGPA
-223 EESLAELIG
+223 EESLAELIN
-232 ESKDSEEL
+232 ESREEGEL
-240 ETVERGQGN
+240 ETVDREAN
-249 NDEPELTDEEGRAV
+249 NNNEPELSDEEGRAV

-270 IHEAIARHA
+270 IHEAIARKA

-294 YRIDGDLQVMSPI
+294 YRIDGDLQVMAPI

-319 KLLSKMDIAEKRKP
+319 KLLSKMDIAEKRRP

-388 RVLKQFIDAIN
+388 RVFKQFLDAIN

-551 SQAMRDE
+551 SDSLRE
-558 FHLTPDMQFYHG
+558 ELHLSPDMQFYHG
-570 KGCDKCDGSGYKGR
+570 RGCEKCDGSGYKGR

-610 KRAAMQECGMITL
+610 KRAAMKECGMITL

-633 GHTTLEQAIG
+633 GATTLEQAVG
-643 ASTSDD
+643 ASAADDA

>member
-1 MVAFMINNNKLNLGQ
+1 MINSNKLNLGQ

-131 KLDNFSIDPNAY
+131 KLDNFNIDSNAY

-156 VPLFVQNGEDDRRQA
+156 VPLFVQNSEDDRRQA
-171 KSVLTIAMT
+171 RSVLTIAMT

-201 VMASEADVMKAI
+201 VMASDADVQKAI
-213 DRVYAGHGTS
+213 DRVYAGHGAS

-240 ETVERGQGN
+240 ETVERGQGG

-540 ICKYCKEPVEI
+540 ICKNCKEPVEI

-558 FHLTPDMQFYHG
+558 LHLTPDMQFYHG
-570 KGCDKCDGSGYKGR
+570 KGCEKCDGSGYKGR

-610 KRAAMQECGMITL
+610 KRAAMQECDMITL
-623 RMDGIQKALD
+623 RMDGIQKALN
-633 GHTTLEQAIG
+633 GLTTLEQAVG

>member
-1 MVAFMINNNKLNLGQ
+1 MMNNSKMNLGQ

-47 VRLGMVN
+47 VRLGMVS

-77 LLAQGYINQEQ
+77 LLAQGYITQEQ

-131 KLDNFSIDPNAY
+131 KLENFNIDPNAF
-143 NYLPEDMCRQYKV
+143 NYLPEDMCKQYKV
-156 VPLFVQNGEDDRRQA
+156 VPLFVQTGEDDRHQTR
-171 KSVLTIAMT
+171 SVMTIAMT

-186 TISVVKFKVRMDVEV
+186 TISIVKFKVRMDVDV

-213 DRVYAGHGTS
+213 ERVFAGHGPA
-223 EESLAELIG
+223 EESLADLIS
-232 ESKDSEEL
+232 ESKDGDEL

-249 NDEPELTDEEGRAV
+249 SDEPELSDEEGRAV

-270 IHEAIARHA
+270 IHEAIARKA

-363 CEKIVMRILDPN
+363 CEKIVMRILNPN

-388 RVLKQFIDAIN
+388 RVLKQFMDAIN

-643 ASTSDD
+643 ASTADD

>member
-1 MVAFMINNNKLNLGQ
+1 MISNAKMNLGQ

-47 VRLGMVN
+47 VRLGMVS
-54 EETLTNI
+54 EDTLTSI
-61 LGSQM
+61 LGVQM
-66 QSSTKMRIGEM
+66 QSATKMRIGEM

-88 LDKALETQKTSG
+88 LDKALENQKTTG

-111 YMPEE
+111 FMPEE

-131 KLDNFSIDPNAY
+131 RLENFAIDSDAY
-143 NYLPEDMCRQYKV
+143 NYLPEDLCKTYKV
-156 VPLFVQNGEDDRRQA
+156 APLFVSKTEDERKVQRVA
-171 KSVLTIAMT
+171 LTIAMT

-186 TISVVKFKVRMDVEV
+186 VINIVKFKVKMEVDV
-201 VMASEADVMKAI
+201 VMASETDVVKAI
-213 DRVYAGHGTS
+213 ERVFAGHGPA
-223 EESLAELIG
+223 EESLADLISD
-232 ESKDSEEL
+232 SKDNEEL

-249 NDEPELTDEEGRAV
+249 QEEELSDEEGRQV

-270 IHEAIARHA
+270 IHEAIARKA
-279 SDIHLEPQETFLKLR
+279 SDIHLEPQETYLKLR

-363 CEKIVMRILDPN
+363 CEKIVMRILNPN

-414 KSTTLYASIREILDS
+414 KSTTLYASIGEILDS

-540 ICKYCKEPVEI
+540 ICKNCKEPYEI
-551 SQAMRDE
+551 SQEMRDE
-558 FHLTPDMQFYHG
+558 LHLSPDMQFYHG
-570 KGCDKCDGSGYKGR
+570 RGCEKCDGSGYKGR
-584 CGIYE
+584 AGIYE
-589 FLVPNETVRN
+589 FLVPNESVRN

-610 KRAAMQECGMITL
+610 KRAAMQECDMITL
-623 RMDGIQKALD
+623 RMDGISKALQ
-633 GHTTLEQAIG
+633 GITTLEQAVG
-643 ASTSDD
+643 ASAADD

>member
-1 MVAFMINNNKLNLGQ
+1 MISNVKMNLGE
-16 LLLRQGVLD
+16 LLLRQRVLD

-32 MAEHKRTG
+32 TSEHKRTG
-40 LMLSKIL
+40 IPLARIL
-47 VRLGMVN
+47 VRLGMVS
-54 EETLTNI
+54 EDTLTSI
-61 LGSQM
+61 LGVQM
-66 QSSTKMRIGEM
+66 QSTTKMRIGEM
-77 LLAQGYINQEQ
+77 LLAQGYIKPEQ
-88 LDKALETQKTSG
+88 LEKALETQKSTG
-100 KRLGRTLVDLG
+100 KRLGRTLVELG

-116 RLIEILSRQFEVPYV
+116 RLVEILSRQFEVPYV
-131 KLDNFSIDPNAY
+131 KLENFNIDPDAY
-143 NYLPEDMCRQYKV
+143 TYLPEDMCKQYKI
-156 VPLFVQNGEDDRRQA
+156 VPLFVSKNDDDRKAVREA
-171 KSVLTIAMT
+171 LTLAMT

-186 TISVVKFKVRMDVEV
+186 VIQIVKFKVKMEVDV
-201 VMASEADVMKAI
+201 VMASEVDVQKTI
-213 DRVYAGHGTS
+213 ERVYAGHGPQ
-223 EESLAELIG
+223 EESLAELIS
-232 ESKDSEEL
+232 ESKDGEEL
-240 ETVERGQGN
+240 ETVERGQGG

-294 YRIDGDLQVMSPI
+294 YRIDGDLQVMAPI

-388 RVLKQFIDAIN
+388 RVFKQFIDAIN

-505 NDAAGAFPRLLEM
+505 NDAAGSFPRLLEM

-528 IKGVLAQRLVRR
+528 IKGILAQRLVRR

-551 SQAMRDE
+551 SDSLRE
-558 FHLTPDMQFYHG
+558 ELHLSPDMQFYHG

-589 FLVPNETVRN
+589 FLVPNESVRN
-599 LIIKRSSGDVI
+599 LVI
-610 KRAAMQECGMITL
+610 KRASGDEIKRCAMKECDMITL
-623 RMDGIQKALD
+623 RMDGINKALQ
-633 GHTTLEQAIG
+633 GLTTLEQAVG
-643 ASTSDD
+643 ASAPDD

>member
-1 MVAFMINNNKLNLGQ
+1 MISNTKMNLGQ

-32 MAEHKRTG
+32 MSEHKRTG
-40 LMLSKIL
+40 IMLSKIL
-47 VRLGMVN
+47 VRLGMVS
-54 EETLTNI
+54 EDTLTSI
-61 LGSQM
+61 LGVQM
-66 QSSTKMRIGEM
+66 QSATKMRIGEM
-77 LLAQGYINQEQ
+77 LLAQGYINEDQ
-88 LDKALETQKTSG
+88 LNKALETQKTTG

-111 YMPEE
+111 FMPEE

-131 KLDNFSIDPNAY
+131 KLETFHIDPEAY
-143 NYLPEDMCRQYKV
+143 NYLPEDLCKQYKV
-156 VPLFVQNGEDDRRQA
+156 VPLFVQQTEDERHQSRQ
-171 KSVLTIAMT
+171 VMTIAMT

-186 TISVVKFKVRMDVEV
+186 TITAVRFKVKMEVDV
-201 VMASEADVMKAI
+201 VMASDEDVKKAI
-213 DRVYAGHGTS
+213 ERIFAGHGGVS
-223 EESLAELIG
+223 EESLADLIG
-232 ESKDSEEL
+232 DSKDGEEL

-249 NDEPELTDEEGRAV
+249 QEEELSDEEGRQV

-270 IHEAIARHA
+270 IHEAIARKA
-279 SDIHLEPQETFLKLR
+279 SDIHLEPQETYLKLR

-363 CEKIVMRILDPN
+363 CEKIVMRILNPN

-414 KSTTLYASIREILDS
+414 KSTTLYASIGEILDS

-540 ICKYCKEPVEI
+540 ICKFCKEPYEI
-551 SQAMRDE
+551 SEEMRNE
-558 FHLTPDMQFYHG
+558 LHLTPDMQFFHG
-570 KGCDKCDGSGYKGR
+570 RGCEKCDGSGYKGR
-584 CGIYE
+584 AGIYE
-589 FLVPNETVRN
+589 FLVPNESVRN

-610 KRAAMQECGMITL
+610 KRAAMQECDMITL
-623 RMDGIQKALD
+623 RMDGISKALQ
-633 GHTTLEQAIG
+633 GITTLEQAVG
-643 ASTSDD
+643 ASAADD